1 MEQVPVEMESSDSS
15 DNVLNPNKINEETA
29 NIVDESD
36 CKLPFASQLVS
47 PRTITGSANVL
58 NKGAIDWGY
67 HGLMAYG
74 SNSTIFVID
83 TRNVQIVQSL
93 DLHKS
98 IVKKILWVS
107 CVETKSDGNP
117 SIQLISGDASGHIVH
132 WDITTATALSVLQD
146 SNKPILGMEWVP
158 GLENELM
165 LAALHSPYFLVIWDI
180 RKQTKLWKKSFT
192 DTLLSFNFDPFNGSR
207 IAFLCPDCILFVDD
221 FQIGK
226 IPSTNGRKFYISSP
240 RLDSTSEDSL
250 KGRDRLKRLMKGL
263 VVGETRPKPDEAMTI
278 TECLQLTYH
287 KSLRHH
293 LLLLYPRDVILIDLH
308 INQTIGIIPIE
319 RTMSPLIQ
327 VCTTRQRDVLYCLHE
342 SGSISVK
349 IRRRN
354 NNNITPSPID
364 SVADSPNIDFGSYSS
379 DMFVCYDHKC
389 QSEMIR
395 QMKGSKVLGLSVD
408 PITEKHV
415 GLFLSSGKVVFL
427 ELELTG
433 NEDTPRMSLSEIVT
447 PFMPAKSNFR
457 LLPTS
462 VLSNVNGQ
470 ITIVKMCPP
479 VTVKNVQHFLP
490 ILGVGTSTG
499 FLYIYNLS
507 DGTVYKE
514 LAIHSFP
521 IRGLEW
527 TGLKSVITF
536 AYGDGAKVKNEVYM
550 TDIWTGH
557 SIPIRSE
564 KTLENPISILK
575 VSPLRKFFVIVIKE
589 GPFEMWDLHT
599 LTLLRT
605 MSKKFPF
612 VVALEWSPIHSVKSI
627 QSKKKDTELG
637 RDGRPFVREHL
648 VFSDTES
655 KLYHFNVE
663 EDGIKDGIKI
673 PPESGVGMVTSIA
686 FKANQIV
693 QGDSDGSLSMWDLK
707 ARSSKQ
713 VNTNRGAI
721 RYLRFAPGK
730 TNLKLIIL
738 YADGLDIANLKQNT
752 YEKISHLK
760 WGRENGRIVDVD
772 WANANYPVIATED
785 GWIRVLDISLTK
797 SSSTIQQ
804 YQFKDVIRCPSL
816 LPPKLL
822 SKIHF
827 LLCTQY
833 WKLVPSYEVFTVKDG
848 ISEQDLPNVNAQ
860 LKLLNLG
867 SGFAGLNIAEKCL
880 RVSRALGDWYGVDL
894 WTVAI
899 YYLEVAVAEKNS
911 SKEQAVS
918 MKSETVSM
926 DLKRTNKY
934 PHIEPLDTCYDYLAD
949 PFSYQKLQL
958 ERVSVHEWKRGDYKH
973 TQNVVEKLVLLGEMD
988 RAVQLLLETD
998 IDNPN
1003 YYSDAIKACLVAT
1016 IQKTGAAQST
1026 IKLVATNL
1034 IANGKIWE
1042 GVQLLCL
1049 IGKGLDGCRYLVSY
1063 GMWESAVWLA
1073 KSVLA
1078 PAETL
1083 EVMIKYADQLV
1094 AKGDRFAA
1102 ILILISQS
1110 QFEKALEM
1118 LHNQH
1123 QVLIASLLL
1132 MSCQH
1137 YEVNISRMLF
1147 THHCWTTYYLWV
1159 IMKLQEDWPIN

>member
-1 MEQVPVEMESSDSS
+1 MDQVPVEVESSDSS
-15 DNVLNPNKINEETA
+15 DNLLNPGKLTQEFTSSTS
-29 NIVDESD
+29 VDESD
-36 CKLPFASQLVS
+36 CKIPFSSQLVS
-47 PRTITGSANVL
+47 PRTITGSANLL

-74 SNSTIFVID
+74 SNSTVFVVD
-83 TRNVQIVQSL
+83 THNVQIIQSL

-98 IVKKILWVS
+98 VVKKILWVS
-107 CVETKSDGNP
+107 CVETRGDGSS
-117 SIQLISGDASGHIVH
+117 SIQLISGDASGHVVH
-132 WDITTATALSVLQD
+132 WDITTATALCVLQD
-146 SNKPILGMEWVP
+146 GNKPVLGMEWVP

-165 LAALHSPYFLVIWDI
+165 LAALHSPYFLVIWDV

-192 DTLLSFNFDPFNGSR
+192 DTLLSFNFDPFNGSK

-240 RLDSTSEDSL
+240 RMDNNTDDNL

-319 RTMSPLIQ
+319 RTMSPLVQ

-354 NNNITPSPID
+354 NHSIAPSPID
-364 SVADSPNIDFGSYSS
+364 ATPDSSNLDFGSYSS
-379 DMFVCYDHKC
+379 EMFVCYDHKC
-389 QSEMIR
+389 QSEIIR
-395 QMKGSKVLGLSVD
+395 QMKGSKVLGLSVN
-408 PITEKHV
+408 PITEKNIC
-415 GLFLSSGKVVFL
+415 LFLSSGKVVFL
-427 ELELTG
+427 ELESADS
-433 NEDTPRMSLSEIVT
+433 EETPKMSLSEIVT
-447 PFMPAKSNFR
+447 PFMPAKSSFR
-457 LLPTS
+457 LLPSS
-462 VLSNVNGQ
+462 VLNNINGN

-479 VTVKNVQHFLP
+479 ITMKNIQHFLP

-521 IRGLEW
+521 VRGLEW

-536 AYGDGAKVKNEVYM
+536 AYGEGSKVKNEVYL

-557 SIPIRSE
+557 SIPIRTE
-564 KTLENPISILK
+564 KNLENPISILK

-589 GPFEMWDLHT
+589 GPFEMWDLHS

-605 MSKKFPF
+605 MGKKFPF
-612 VVALEWSPIHSVKSI
+612 VVALEWSPIHSVKSM
-627 QSKKKDTELG
+627 QSRKKSEELG
-637 RDGRPFVREHL
+637 RDGRPFIREHL

-673 PPESGVGMVTSIA
+673 PPESGVSMVTSIA

-707 ARSSKQ
+707 ARSSKH

-738 YADGLDIANLKQNT
+738 YSDGLDIANLKQNT
-752 YEKISHLK
+752 FEKISQLK
-760 WGRENGRIVDVD
+760 WGRENSRIVDVD

-785 GWIRVLDISLTK
+785 GWIRVLDITLTK
-797 SSSTIQQ
+797 SASPIHH

-822 SKIHF
+822 SKMHF

-833 WKLVPSYEVFTVKDG
+833 WKLVPNYEVFTVKDG
-848 ISEQDLPNVNAQ
+848 IPEQDLASVNAQ

-867 SGFAGLNIAEKCL
+867 SGFADLNITEKCL

-899 YYLEVAVAEKNS
+899 YYLQVAAADKKAKTELNSIKND
-911 SKEQAVS
+911 
-918 MKSETVSM
+918 TISM
-926 DLKRTNKY
+926 DLKRINRY
-934 PHIEPLDTCYDYLAD
+934 PNIEPLDTCYDYLVDAY
-949 PFSYQKLQL
+949 SYQKLQL

-1073 KSVLA
+1073 KSVLP

-1094 AKGDRFAA
+1094 SKGDRFAA
-1102 ILILISQS
+1102 ILILISQC

-1118 LHNQH
+1118 LYNQH

-1137 YEVNISRMLF
+1137 FDIDISHIL
-1147 THHCWTTYYLWV
+1147 
-1159 IMKLQEDWPIN
+1159 